1 MFQFSVSLIFDSG
14 IYRRS
19 AVEKYEQTEGPVC
32 FSLEEA
38 WTSFYLTIDAL
49 LLRIMQRELSGEE
62 KRDAVTVERSL
73 VSRTGIKSA
82 KIQCFSWQPIDS

>member
-1 MFQFSVSLIFDSG
+1 
-14 IYRRS
+14 
-19 AVEKYEQTEGPVC
+19 
-32 FSLEEA
+32 
-38 WTSFYLTIDAL
+38 